1 MRQLL
6 FTVHRSPFT
15 ARRDRSLPEGT
26 VHRQLTRG
34 IALALAAWLA
44 MCSLAGAQGILITNL
59 DAVDA
64 SAHPNMRALV
74 TVTDE
79 NGIPVGDLDAK
90 AFELN
95 DDGLGTFPPDKVEV
109 VANQKAAVSVMIVVD
124 LSGTMR
130 GKPLQAAKDAIGRFL
145 EALLNEPNDPDR
157 AAFIGFT
164 QKVQV
169 TDLTV
174 ADETREVGFTNDM
187 GRLLNVINFVDVDT
201 GTGGTPLYDAIFRA
215 VKITA
220 QQPGRRVILLMTDG
234 KDQGSTLTTSDPIDE
249 ANRQRIPIFP
259 IGLSTGR
266 LDAQYLQRVAL
277 RTGGQ
282 YQSAPSP
289 DELTQLFQNV
299 LAQLK
304 EQYVLSYTSRVP
316 QPDGHPHTLTVQV
329 TTSRGQNSSKLTYTL
344 GQAVAPTPVP
354 SGSTPAPEA
363 TVAPGATPLPTPGGT
378 DMMQW
383 ISENTV
389 LVIAIAAAGLLLLL
403 MLVIA
408 IVIVARRRGAAKEY
422 EAGAYPQQSPEGE
435 TFPGSQPPA
444 VGPVSGGISSMPTVS
459 PAIPGAPTG
468 APTGAKT
475 QLASSAP
482 PLPSVGPAPF
492 QPVSPP
498 APSPLAGPKFP
509 PMPAPFQPAP
519 GGGAPLG
526 PGGAK
531 PTEAPVTPPTS
542 GSTVLIQRGPKMKVL
557 GMLVDKK
564 QTTRRFDIAKP
575 AVTIGRAPGNDLI
588 VDHPTV
594 SRQHATIKLEGETF
608 RLFDLGSANGTFV
621 NEQRVR
627 DPMVLEDGMT
637 VRFGE
642 VEYVFKRIALE

>member
-1 MRQLL
+1 MRQRRFIQWLG
-6 FTVHRSPFT
+6 RS
-15 ARRDRSLPEGT
+15 AG
-26 VHRQLTRG
+26 
-34 IALALAAWLA
+34 LALAVWLA
-44 MCSLAGAQGILITNL
+44 VGSAAWAQGILITNL
-59 DAVDA
+59 DALDT
-64 SAHPNMRALV
+64 SAYPTMRALV

-79 NGIPVGDLDAK
+79 NGIPVRDLDAK

-95 DDGLGTFPPDKVEV
+95 DDERGTFSPDKVEV

-130 GKPLQAAKDAIGRFL
+130 GKPLQAAKDAIAKFL

-164 QKVQV
+164 QKVKV
-169 TDLTV
+169 TDVTIT
-174 ADETREVGFTNDM
+174 DETREVGFTNDM
-187 GRLLNVINFVDVDT
+187 GKLLNVINFVDVDT

-234 KDQGSTLTTSDPIDE
+234 KDQGSTLTGSDPIDE

-266 LDAQYLQRVAL
+266 LDVQYLQRVAV

-304 EQYVLSYTSRVP
+304 EQYVLTYMSRVP
-316 QPDGHPHTLTVQV
+316 QVDGQPHTLSVQV

-344 GQAVAPTPVP
+344 GQAVTPTPGEVSASP
-354 SGSTPAPEA
+354 
-363 TVAPGATPLPTPGGT
+363 VPGATPEPGATPIPTSGGT

-383 ISENTV
+383 ISNNMT

-408 IVIVARRRGAAKEY
+408 IVIVVRRRGAATEY
-422 EAGAYPQQSPEGE
+422 EAGPYPQQSFEGA
-435 TFPGSQPPA
+435 TVPGAQSPLG
-444 VGPVSGGISSMPTVS
+444 GPVSGGLPSMPTVS
-459 PAIPGAPTG
+459 PASSAAPSGASTG
-468 APTGAKT
+468 ART
-475 QLASSAP
+475 QLASGTP
-482 PLPSVGPAPF
+482 PPFGPGPAPF
-492 QPVSPP
+492 QPAAPP
-498 APSPLAGPKFP
+498 PPFP
-509 PMPAPFQPAP
+509 AAPAPFQPA
-519 GGGAPLG
+519 ASK
-526 PGGAK
+526 AA
-531 PTEAPVTPPTS
+531 EAPVTPPTS
-542 GSTVLIQRGPKMKVL
+542 GKTVVIQRGPKMKVL
-557 GMLVDKK
+557 GILVDKK
-564 QTTRRFDIAKP
+564 QSSKRFDIDKP
-575 AVTIGRAPGNDLI
+575 AVTVGRAPGNDLI

-594 SRQHATIKLEGETF
+594 SRQHATIKVEGQDF

-621 NEQRVR
+621 DDQRLR
-627 DPMVLEDGMT
+627 DPVVLEDGVT

-642 VEYVFKRIALE
+642 AEYVFKRVSLE